1 MKAFIDKI
9 FKAKKQ
15 KELLD
20 DIVNTKVIEEN
31 KKILSKQIET
41 SIKEKV
47 TQAAVETIIEEV
59 KEVIK
64 KEEVKKEEVVVYP
77 KPNHF
82 PDCNCFKCVRWIKQN
97 AK

>member
-31 KKILSKQIET
+31 KEILSKQIET

-47 TQAAVETIIEEV
+47 TQDAVEEIIV
-59 KEVIK
+59 
-64 KEEVKKEEVVVYP
+64 EVKKEEVVIYP
-77 KPNHF
+77 QPNHF
-82 PDCNCFKCVRWIKQN
+82 SGCNCFKCVRWKNQN

>member
-1 MKAFIDKI
+1 MKAFIDRI
-9 FKAKKQ
+9 FKKRKKDAEQ
-15 KELLD
+15 
-20 DIVNTKVIEEN
+20 IEEN
-31 KKILSKQIET
+31 KKVLAEQIET

-47 TQAAVETIIEEV
+47 TQAAVEAIIEEV

>member
-1 MKAFIDKI
+1 MKSFIDRI
-9 FKAKKQ
+9 FKKRKKDAEQ
-15 KELLD
+15 
-20 DIVNTKVIEEN
+20 IEEN
-31 KKILSKQIET
+31 KAILSKQIET
-41 SIKEKV
+41 AVKNKIAQDKATEV
-47 TQAAVETIIEEV
+47 AVEAIIEEV

-64 KEEVKKEEVVVYP
+64 KEEVKKEEVVIYP

>member
-31 KKILSKQIET
+31 KEILSKQIET
-41 SIKEKV
+41 SIKKHIEK
-47 TQAAVETIIEEV
+47 TEEV
-59 KEVIK
+59 KEDIK
-64 KEEVKKEEVVVYP
+64 KETKVEVQHNLKSRYKG
-77 KPNHF
+77 
-82 PDCNCFKCVRWIKQN
+82 
-97 AK
+97 

>member
-1 MKAFIDKI
+1 MKAFIDRI
-9 FKAKKQ
+9 FKKRKKDAEQ
-15 KELLD
+15 
-20 DIVNTKVIEEN
+20 IEEN
-31 KKILSKQIET
+31 KTILSKQIET
-41 SIKEKV
+41 AIKNKIAQDEATEV
-47 TQAAVETIIEEV
+47 AVEAIIEEV

-64 KEEVKKEEVVVYP
+64 KEEVVIYP